1 MGTAGALSLLD
12 KKQLLPV
19 IVMNGD
25 ILTGVNFENLLDF
38 HISRGASATM
48 CVRQYDM
55 EVPFGVVGLDDSN
68 IVSIKEKPIQQF
80 YVNAGIYV
88 INPDVLDYIP
98 KGTPI
103 DMTTV
108 FENLVADKK
117 KILSYPIREYWLDI
131 GRPEDF
137 EKAEE
142 DYKKYFNG

>member
-12 KKQLLPV
+12 EEQKQPF
-19 IVMNGD
+19 IVSNGD
-25 ILTGVNFENLLDF
+25 ILTGVNFEDLLEY
-38 HISRGASATM
+38 HMKREAAATM

-55 EVPFGVVGLDDSN
+55 EVPFGVIGLDQSK

-88 INPDVLDYIP
+88 LNPEVLDYIP
-98 KGTPI
+98 GDTPI
-103 DMTTV
+103 DMTSV
-108 FENLVADKK
+108 FERLVAENKK
-117 KILSYPIREYWLDI
+117 TLSYPIREYWLDI

-137 EKAEE
+137 KKAEE